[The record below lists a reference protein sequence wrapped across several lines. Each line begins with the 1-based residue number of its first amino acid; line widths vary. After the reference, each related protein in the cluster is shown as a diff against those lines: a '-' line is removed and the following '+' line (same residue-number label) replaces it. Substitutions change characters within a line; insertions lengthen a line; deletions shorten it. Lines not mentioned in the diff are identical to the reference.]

1 MSTQGSH
8 SDRIIIFDT
17 SLRDG
22 EQAPGFGMSTSQKI
36 RLAHSLAALKV
47 DVMEAGFPAASP
59 GDFEAVKT
67 IASEVK
73 GPIVAALARC
83 NGGDLAAAARALE
96 GAERRRIHTFIAT
109 SPIHREFKLKMSR
122 DEVIEAAVKGV
133 KTARLLCS
141 DVEFSAEDAFRTEPE
156 FLIEVFSAV
165 IEAGATTLN
174 VPDTVGYATPQEIK
188 ALFCRLK
195 REIKGVDQVVLS
207 AHCHDDLGM
216 AVANSL
222 AAVEAGA
229 RQVECTVNGVGER
242 AGNAALEEIVM
253 AIRTRHEKYR
263 LESGVDCTRL
273 YGTSRLFAS
282 LTGQAVP
289 RNKAVVGEN
298 AFAHE
303 SGIHQHGMLAK
314 RETYEIMLP
323 EDVGFPRSNLVLG
336 KHSGRHALRERL
348 KRIGFAPE
356 EAEMDRIFS
365 AFKRLADRKQEVYD
379 SDLEALA
386 LGHDPEA
393 QRPWTLNG
401 LQIHSATGVDAV
413 PIASVALE
421 HEDGHTVREAAVGD
435 GPVDAAFC
443 AIARVVGIS
452 GSVVDYQVR
461 SVSAGT
467 DAQGQADVRVKA
479 NGESFHGRGVST
491 DIIEASA
498 LAYLDAMNRAARRF
512 SRVDAA
518 GVEAA
523 GEGARIK
530 PTSVEAVA

>member
-1 MSTQGSH
+1 MSTVGSKP
-8 SDRIIIFDT
+8 DRLIIFDT

-36 RLAHSLAALKV
+36 RLAHALAALKV

-67 IASEVK
+67 IANEVD
-73 GPIVAALARC
+73 GPVIAALARC
-83 NGGDLAAAARALE
+83 NAGDLAASGRALE
-96 GAERRRIHTFIAT
+96 GAKRRRIHTFIAT
-109 SPIHREFKLKMSR
+109 SPIHREYKLKMNR
-122 DEVIEAAVKGV
+122 DQVIEAAVKGV
-133 KTARLLCS
+133 KTARSLCE
-141 DVEFSAEDAFRTEPE
+141 DVEFSAEDALRTEPE
-156 FLIEVFSAV
+156 YLIEVFTAV

-174 VPDTVGYATPQEIK
+174 VPDTVGYSTPQEIK
-188 ALFCRLK
+188 ALFIRLK
-195 REIKGVDQVVLS
+195 REVPGIDNVILS

-216 AVANSL
+216 AVANSM

-229 RQVECTVNGVGER
+229 RQVECTINGVGER
-242 AGNAALEEIVM
+242 AGNAALEEVVM
-253 AIRTRHEKYR
+253 AVRTRSEKYR
-263 LESGVDCTRL
+263 METGIQCDRL

-314 RETYEIMLP
+314 RETYEIMVP

-348 KRIGFAPE
+348 KRIGYQPN
-356 EAEMDRIFS
+356 EAEMDRIFG

-379 SDLEALA
+379 SDLEALV
-386 LGHDPEA
+386 LGHDPDA
-393 QRPWTLNG
+393 QRPWTLGG

-413 PIASVALE
+413 PIASVALA

-443 AIARVVGIS
+443 AIARVVGIA
-452 GSVVDYQVR
+452 GTVVDYQVR

-479 NGESFHGRGVST
+479 NGETFHGRGVST

-498 LAYLDAMNRAARRF
+498 LAYLDAMNRAAR
-512 SRVDAA
+512 
-518 GVEAA
+518 
-523 GEGARIK
+523 
-530 PTSVEAVA
+530 AVARAANVEQADSAADSDIAAVA